1 MTVHFTTMSKL
12 LAAHRGR
19 ILFLTFPKEAEAKN
33 FFPNIKE
40 REKKMAAKINDLGKQ
55 IQEITVVNVQLKEEN
70 QQLKSA
76 LTEAYDQLAVF
87 FELAEKKGEAQGKEK
102 RKQEVID
109 RAQQNARQE
118 RQQKEI
124 IKQEVENM
132 TKPAPIKKK
141 EEKSI
146 EEMNSVVNFMK

>member
-1 MTVHFTTMSKL
+1 MGKVQ
-12 LAAHRGR
+12 AAQRGR
-19 ILFLTFPKEAEAKN
+19 ILFLTFVKEADAKN

-87 FELAEKKGEAQGKEK
+87 FELAEKKGEAQGKEE
-102 RKQEVID
+102 RKE
-109 RAQQNARQE
+109 E
-118 RQQKEI
+118 
-124 IKQEVENM
+124 EVEENLIDI
-132 TKPAPIKKK
+132 PDIK
-141 EEKSI
+141 
-146 EEMNSVVNFMK
+146 F